1 MKFEQAFY
9 TREMITGLGVYASSS
24 KDYEFQNKCSRV
36 GSEFETEPGQD
47 TAEFVYY
54 SDAFNRYVGVGVSP
68 YSYENHEGRNKLV
81 HIWVPEQ
88 ASDDPSQYYLKY
100 EFDRKLDKNRTYESR
115 EFFPVL
121 SREDYPEILK
131 KYKLSEKKL
140 AELLE
145 KVIPLL
151 FRKKNFLAMI
161 LPDKTYSREEC
172 SDAARELTWLASML
186 APVLKEDRSRY
197 CRNLSY
203 SVFSEENVAV
213 VNMAYMTQNKGYK
226 NFFELGKETE
236 GKVSELCLILA
247 KKAMESLD
255 VYEDFIRELYT
266 FRLEKENTIE
276 NFRLMFFHRNFE
288 VQNREIK
295 KEQIPVLWD
304 AVIEKAIKDLR
315 YRRFLYHLAEKTED
329 LSEEDLAKLHRYIL
343 IKDIKNY
350 SENESEDFWA
360 AYRSTVVK
368 AFQTGNKLLYRA
380 YLTVPDNETKEKI
393 YARLWKEES
402 VKNCVLQDMERAAD
416 SREFMELL
424 KLYEPYRQKTEFL
437 SKVEALALDKEYY
450 FQLDKEEREKL
461 SGIFGMQKSDGDEF
475 QDNKFQD
482 IKSQEN
488 EKQNSEIED
497 ADSPWHKMLCDK
509 VQDFFRLDQ
518 PYLSFLK
525 KETGRIE
532 NALVPVYFS
541 FYVQNCEKTVQK
553 EERKQLQDTGYGYLK
568 MYGKQVKAEDEERFR
583 NLDKIWSFAEL
594 GEYMSQLSLKD
605 LAEFQFKGFESVL
618 QRYSDEL
625 YAKWYEEVLKR
636 VQAESGEDTGET
648 WEQSQDQST
657 KSQKYVTVKALTAV
671 PGKMRNLNTKAR
683 REYQEQVWEYCGDC
697 LPARIWCSASFG
709 VENYT
714 IWSLREPCEPEWYLK
729 IWEYLKE
736 LTREDFSG
744 ELLREDFRGKLVRL
758 EFTSVLNNRLH
769 EKDPERQAR
778 TFWEF
783 NRCCYLIWKQ
793 IYQREECNIQLLESL
808 KQMSFEEM
816 FAGFL
821 EVLQEDT
828 IENIETDVIHGQRIS
843 EFRDE
848 DINYLRLQKTKED
861 IQEKLSCEPD
871 VFTPVFRYEEC
882 RRLKEEHPDFF
893 KTLVFLSKP
902 ENKVEDR
909 QIRTRLE
916 EIRMYETL
924 QTRQA
929 VSEENLVET
938 SLLLLQAEKIFG
950 VDAESVRLLRGEF
963 EENMRE
969 IEECLNNL
977 EKDIKSCEE
986 CKEEIERNIKL
997 WNSWIEEFEKQIKK
1011 SEEIRKNLDNDI
1023 QKNQKSYEEKKENLN
1038 RAKNPVLSRNEKKYN
1053 GTNGKGTTGWQR
1065 QYENQ
1070 HRPNPAM
1077 VPESQEQ
1084 QKMPQQK
1091 PQTEEALMKTATAN
1105 TVLPKTALSET
1116 EMPDELL
1123 KLTGDAEKY

>member
-36 GSEFETEPGQD
+36 GSAFETEPGQD

-54 SDAFNRYVGVGVSP
+54 SDDFNRYLGVGVSP

-88 ASDDPSQYYLKY
+88 ASDDPSQCYLKY
-100 EFDRKLDKNRTYESR
+100 EFDRKLDKNKTYESR

-131 KYKLSEKKL
+131 KYKLSQEKL

-203 SVFSEENVAV
+203 SVFSEENIAVA
-213 VNMAYMTQNKGYK
+213 NMAYMTQNKGYK

-236 GKVSELCLILA
+236 GKVSELCLTLA

-255 VYEDFIRELYT
+255 AYEDFIRELYM

-276 NFRLMFFHRNFE
+276 NFRLMFFHWNFE
-288 VQNREIK
+288 MQNREIK

-304 AVIEKAIKDLR
+304 AVIEKAMKDLS
-315 YRRFLYHLAEKTED
+315 YRKFLYHLAEKTED

-350 SENESEDFWA
+350 NENESEDFWR
-360 AYRSTVVK
+360 AYISTIVK
-368 AFQTGNKLLYRA
+368 AFRTGNELLYRA
-380 YLTVPDNETKEKI
+380 YLTIPDNETKEKI

-402 VKNCVLQDMERAAD
+402 VKDCVLQDMERAAD

-424 KLYEPYRQKTEFL
+424 KFYEPYRPKMEFL
-437 SKVEALALDKEYY
+437 SKVEELALDKEYY

-461 SGIFGMQKSDGDEF
+461 SGIFGMQRTGGDEF
-475 QDNKFQD
+475 QDNKIQD

-488 EKQNSEIED
+488 EKQNSEIRE

-509 VQDFFRLDQ
+509 IQDFFRPDQ
-518 PYLSFLK
+518 PYLFFLK

-532 NALVPVYFS
+532 NILVPMYFS

-553 EERKQLQDTGYGYLK
+553 EERKQLQDVGYDYLK
-568 MYGKQVKAEDEERFR
+568 MYGKQVNADDEERFR
-583 NLDKIWSFAEL
+583 NLDRIWSFAEL
-594 GEYMSQLSLKD
+594 EEYMSQLSLKD
-605 LAEFQFKGFESVL
+605 LAEFQFKGFESIL

-625 YAKWYEEVLKR
+625 YVKWYEEVLKR

-671 PGKMRNLNTKAR
+671 PGKMRNLNTKAL

-736 LTREDFSG
+736 LTREDFRG

-793 IYQREECNIQLLESL
+793 IYQREECNIQILESL
-808 KQMSFEEM
+808 RQMSFEEM

-871 VFTPVFRYEEC
+871 VLTPVFKYEEC

-938 SLLLLQAEKIFG
+938 SLLLLQAEQIFG
-950 VDAESVRLLRGEF
+950 GDAESVRLLRGEF

-969 IEECLNNL
+969 IEETLNDL

-986 CKEEIERNIKL
+986 YKEEIEKNIKS
-997 WNSWIEEFEKQIKK
+997 WNGIIKQLEEQIKK
-1011 SEEIRKNLDNDI
+1011 SEEIRKNLDKDI

-1053 GTNGKGTTGWQR
+1053 GTNGEETTDWQR

-1077 VPESQEQ
+1077 VPKIQEQ
-1084 QKMPQQK
+1084 QKILQQK
-1091 PQTEEALMKTATAN
+1091 PQTEEALMKTTTA
-1105 TVLPKTALSET
+1105 LPKTEI
-1116 EMPDELL
+1116 PDESL